1 MPMYDYLYG
10 TADRSS
16 DFTYRASLQ
25 KRQDSPDVVHLSHLT
40 TPNSIYHMR
49 LGFISLA
56 SKPLSSQALLFLLW
70 PITILFNFI
79 FNRAFLLE
87 TNTFH
92 NLKLQSWLIPR
103 YKKQYLLQ
111 GHRQDINTMIEE
123 AILDADS
130 KGVTV
135 LSLGLFNQ
143 SDELNKN
150 GEIYIQKHPHLKI
163 KMIDGT
169 SLAAAVVLNSIPK
182 GTTRVL
188 LAGKLTKVACAV
200 ASNLCRKGIQV
211 ASLDEQDYIKFKL
224 SKKFGS
230 NLVFATTYDDHLV
243 WLVGDGISKKEQ
255 MKAAKGTLFIPF
267 SQLPTEKLRRDCHY
281 HSTPAMM
288 TPNSLLNLHSCEN
301 WLPRRAMS
309 AWRVAG
315 IIHALEEWKVHECG
329 DSVFNIDQIWRASLN
344 HGFLPLPPPLS
355 PKINCWR
362 ESCVI

>member
-1 MPMYDYLYG
+1 
-10 TADRSS
+10 
-16 DFTYRASLQ
+16 
-25 KRQDSPDVVHLSHLT
+25 
-40 TPNSIYHMR
+40 
-49 LGFISLA
+49 
-56 SKPLSSQALLFLLW
+56 
-70 PITILFNFI
+70 
-79 FNRAFLLE
+79 
-87 TNTFH
+87 
-92 NLKLQSWLIPR
+92 
-103 YKKQYLLQ
+103 
-111 GHRQDINTMIEE
+111 MIEE

-243 WLVGDGISKKEQ
+243 WLVGDGISKKRTNE
-255 MKAAKGTLFIPF
+255 G
-267 SQLPTEKLRRDCHY
+267 SQR
-281 HSTPAMM
+281 
-288 TPNSLLNLHSCEN
+288 N
-301 WLPRRAMS
+301 
-309 AWRVAG
+309 
-315 IIHALEEWKVHECG
+315 IIHSFLSAPNRKITQRL
-329 DSVFNIDQIWRASLN
+329 SL
-344 HGFLPLPPPLS
+344 P
-355 PKINCWR
+355 
-362 ESCVI
+362 